1 MAKLQRAAEQV
12 KVNVRVERV
21 RCAPKDTA
29 TDTDTFTDSTRVSD
43 RFQCVP
49 RCAKPTVNWNFNSTL
64 PLSLQPSIYH
74 DISIWGRAMRRR
86 RRSKEGKDKYTKLTR
101 TQVKMS
107 R

>member
-21 RCAPKDTA
+21 RCAPIDTA

-64 PLSLQPSIYH
+64 PLPLQPTIH
-74 DISIWGRAMRRR
+74 ISRYFYLGESYEKKKQQRRER
-86 RRSKEGKDKYTKLTR
+86 
-101 TQVKMS
+101 
-107 R
+107 

>member
-29 TDTDTFTDSTRVSD
+29 TATDTDTDTFTDSTRVSD
-43 RFQCVP
+43 RFQYVP
-49 RCAKPTVNWNFNSTL
+49 CCAKPTVNWNFNSTL
-64 PLSLQPSIYH
+64 PPTPFRPPYITIFLGAEL
-74 DISIWGRAMRRR
+74 
-86 RRSKEGKDKYTKLTR
+86 EEVKDKYTKLTR